1 MIGPV
6 RILIVSSDSEISDTL
21 AARLSFDEAFR
32 VGTLRSGDEALSL
45 FDDDWADVILLDEE
59 LPMIDGAELCRIMR
73 SHDINVPVILMSRLA
88 SDANVILALEA
99 GANDYVSMPTQHLG
113 VLLARI
119 RVQLRQYVASEH
131 AIFHFGPYLFR
142 PAQRLLRNRN
152 TGAQI
157 SLRGKE
163 CKILNVLCRAE
174 EKVISSEQL
183 YYEVWGHAIRLNT
196 HTLATHIYH
205 LRSMIETVPAN
216 PRFLLSKSGGY
227 CITH

>member
-6 RILIVSSDSEISDTL
+6 RILIVSSDTEMSETL
-21 AARLSFDEAFR
+21 AARLSFDTAFR
-32 VGTLRSGDEALSL
+32 VDRVRRGNDALA
-45 FDDDWADVILLDEE
+45 FIDDDWVDVILLDEE
-59 LPMIDGAELCRIMR
+59 LPMIDGPELCRIVR
-73 SHDINVPVILMSRLA
+73 SRDINIPVILISRHV

-119 RVQLRQYVASEH
+119 RAQLRQYVASEH

-142 PAQRLLRNRN
+142 PAHRLLRNRN

-163 CKILNVLCRAE
+163 CGILQVLCRAE
-174 EKVISSEQL
+174 ERVISPEQL
-183 YYEVWGHAIRLNT
+183 YSEVWGHAIRLNT

-205 LRSMIETVPAN
+205 LRHVIETVPAN

-227 CITH
+227 CIAH